1 MRKLSIPSLRKK
13 ADQVFSLYIRKK
25 YEKDGFVCCITCLRS
40 FPRGSTKGG
49 HYLRRAIQATRY
61 NERNVHPQCL
71 MCNVFKHGELP
82 KYALFLIKTY
92 GPNILEELEIES
104 RKLTKTSIGYYTEI
118 IEKYS

>member
-1 MRKLSIPSLRKK
+1 M
-13 ADQVFSLYIRKK
+13 A
-25 YEKDGFVCCITCLRS
+25 
-40 FPRGSTKGG
+40 STQAG